1 MGKVGVVK
9 KIKPEAGTVKRAGRD
24 PLLVIIVEVV
34 VGAAGGLQEDQV
46 Y

>member
-9 KIKPEAGTVKRAGRD
+9 KMRPEAGAVKRAGRD
-24 PLLVIIVEVV
+24 PLWVIIVEVV
-34 VGAAGGLQEDQV
+34 VVAAGGLQEDQV